1 MPQPLVRGVIA
12 SLLTPFDA
20 KGEIDWVLLAAHVT
34 AVSRAGVA
42 AVCVG
47 GAGSELAGAKPAE
60 FEEVCRVVVSA
71 SEAPVMASIYPDSTR
86 EALEL
91 ADAALSGGAH
101 ALLVCQPHYLFQPG
115 PEGLAGMF
123 RDLRDEVKAPLLVSN
138 TVRTALIPLAHLR
151 QLGANGLVDGI
162 LQGGGDAHLLAD
174 LLCMEERP
182 PVYSGIDELA
192 YLSFL
197 IGCDG
202 VVSTLAAVFPAEFVA
217 LEQAFR
223 SGNHAAARSMHE
235 RLLRVWRTLEHPA
248 EMLVRLK
255 AAATLRG
262 QPAGSARSPYNCSS
276 SETAGLVREILA
288 REQFLA
294 G

>member
-1 MPQPLVRGVIA
+1 MLEPLVRGVIA
-12 SLLTPFDA
+12 SLLTPFDG
-20 KGEIDWVLLAAHVT
+20 KDKIDWVLLAAHAT
-34 AVSRAGVA
+34 AMSRAGVA

-47 GAGSELAGAKPAE
+47 GPGSELAGAKSTE
-60 FEEVCRVVVSA
+60 FAEVCKVVVSA
-71 SEAPVMASIYPDSTR
+71 SEAPVLASIYPDSTR

-91 ADAALSGGAH
+91 AGAAISGGAQ
-101 ALLVCQPHYLFQPG
+101 ALLVCQPHYLFQPD
-115 PEGLAGMF
+115 PAGLAGMF
-123 RDLRDEVKAPLLVSN
+123 RALRDEVKVPLLVSN

-151 QLGANGLVDGI
+151 QLTAEGLADGI
-162 LQGGGDAHLLAD
+162 LQGAGDAHLLAD
-174 LLCMEERP
+174 LLCMRERP
-182 PVYSGIDELA
+182 LVYSGIDELA

-223 SGNHAAARSMHE
+223 RGDHAAARSLHE

-255 AAATLRG
+255 TAAALRG
-262 QPAGSARSPYNCSS
+262 QPVGSARSPYNCSGR
-276 SETAGLVREILA
+276 ETADLVREALA
-288 REQFLA
+288 REQFLL
-294 G
+294 

>member
-1 MPQPLVRGVIA
+1 MPEPLVRGVIA
-12 SLLTPFDA
+12 SLLTPFDE
-20 KGEIDWVLLAAHVT
+20 KGRIDWALLAAHAA

-42 AVCVG
+42 ALCVG
-47 GAGSELAGAKPAE
+47 GAGSELAGAKSAE
-60 FEEVCRVVVSA
+60 FAEVCKAVVSA
-71 SEAPVMASIYPDSTR
+71 SAAPVFASLYPDSTR

-91 ADAALSGGAH
+91 AVAAISGGAQ

-123 RDLRDEVKAPLLVSN
+123 RALRNEVKAPLLASN

-151 QLGANGLVDGI
+151 QLTAEGLADGI
-162 LQGGGDAHLLAD
+162 LQGAGDAHLLAD
-174 LLCMEERP
+174 LLCMPDRP

-223 SGNHAAARSMHE
+223 RGDHAAARSMHE
-235 RLLRVWRTLEHPA
+235 RLLRVWRTLDHPA
-248 EMLVRLK
+248 EILVRLK
-255 AAATLRG
+255 TAAALMGR
-262 QPAGSARSPYNCSS
+262 PAGSARSPYNCSGL
-276 SETAGLVREILA
+276 ETAALVRDALA
-288 REQFLA
+288 RERLLR
-294 G
+294 

>member
-20 KGEIDWVLLAAHVT
+20 KGGVDWALLAAHVT
-34 AVSRAGVA
+34 TVSRAGVA

-60 FEEVCRVVVSA
+60 FEAVCRGVVSA
-71 SEAPVMASIYPDSTR
+71 SEAPVLASIYPDSTR

-91 ADAALSGGAH
+91 AGAALSGGAQ

-123 RDLRDEVKAPLLVSN
+123 RALRDEVKAPLLVSN

-151 QLGANGLVDGI
+151 QLAANGLVDGI
-162 LQGGGDAHLLAD
+162 LQGAGDAHLLAD
-174 LLCMEERP
+174 LLCLRDRP

-223 SGNHAAARSMHE
+223 SGDHAGARSMHE

-262 QPAGSARSPYNCSS
+262 QPAGSARSPYNWSTP
-276 SETAGLVREILA
+276 ETAGLVRELLA
-288 REQFLA
+288 REQFLQ
-294 G
+294 